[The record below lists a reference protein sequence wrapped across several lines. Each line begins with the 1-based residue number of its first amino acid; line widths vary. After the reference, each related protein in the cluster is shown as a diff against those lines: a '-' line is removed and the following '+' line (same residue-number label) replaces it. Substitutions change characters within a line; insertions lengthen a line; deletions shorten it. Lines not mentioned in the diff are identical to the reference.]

1 MEERWAEAEFETL
14 DLGDA
19 RLNRRAMRL
28 VEALAAQPGASIPK
42 ACGNEADTK
51 AAYRLLSSEEVDPG
65 ALRRAHA
72 EATARRARESRIV
85 KVLSDTTSLDYTSR
99 PSLRGGGMLE
109 TENGY
114 GLMVHSALALD
125 EHDVPVG
132 VLHQQVWARAVEAVG
147 KRHTRKQRET
157 KEKESAK
164 WVETIAASDRLLP
177 MDVSVW
183 VIGDRESDVFDVFA
197 APRSARLDVVVR
209 AAQDRRVR
217 SGSGRKLLEAVA
229 QAPVA
234 GKMEVS
240 VPRSRKREA
249 REAELEVQHCRME
262 LLPPGNHLHRKT
274 LSPVAVSVVRVRES
288 GEVPPGE
295 ERIEWVLV
303 TSVHVGSVAGAIE
316 IVNAYAQ
323 RWKVERYHYTLKSGC
338 RIEDLQLESAERL
351 ERALALYNVVAW
363 RLLRLTYWARKE
375 PDAPCTVALEE
386 DEWQALLVADGVKTL
401 PAEPPTL
408 REAVRRIAK
417 LGGFQGRK
425 GDGEPGV
432 QCLWWGFRRLM
443 DLTLMYRRM
452 RDTFVGNG

>member
-1 MEERWAEAEFETL
+1 MGENWAEAEYQTL
-14 DLGDA
+14 NLGDA
-19 RLNRRAMRL
+19 RLNRRAIRL

-51 AAYRLLSSEEVDPG
+51 AAYRLLSSDEVDP
-65 ALRRAHA
+65 AELRRAHA
-72 EATARRARESRIV
+72 EATARRAGESRIV

-99 PSLRGGGMLE
+99 PALRGAGMLE
-109 TENGY
+109 SEHGY
-114 GLMVHSALALD
+114 GLMVHSALVLD
-125 EHDVPVG
+125 EHDVPLG
-132 VLHQQVWARAVEAVG
+132 LLHQQVWSRPVEQAG
-147 KRHTRKQRET
+147 KRHTRKARET
-157 KEKESAK
+157 KDKESAK
-164 WVETIAASDRLLP
+164 WVETIAACDRLLP
-177 MDVSVW
+177 VNVTAW

-197 APRSARLDVVVR
+197 SPRSARLELVVR
-209 AAQDRRVR
+209 AAQNRRVN

-234 GKMEVS
+234 GKLVVA

-249 REAELEVQHCRME
+249 REAELEVQYCRLE
-262 LLPPGNHLHRKT
+262 LLPPTNHLHRDT
-274 LSPVAVSVVRVRES
+274 LSPIPVSVVRVREC
-288 GEVPPGE
+288 GEIPAGE
-295 ERIEWVLV
+295 EPIEWVLI
-303 TSVHVGSVAGAIE
+303 TSVEVGSLADAIK
-316 IVNAYAQ
+316 IVQAYAQ

-338 RIEDLQLESAERL
+338 RIEELQLETAVRL

-386 DEWQALLVADGVKTL
+386 DEWQALLVADGVRKL

-408 REAVRRIAK
+408 GQAVRRIAK

-425 GDGEPGV
+425 ADGEPGV